1 MYILR
6 PDTQATAGKALVS
19 MAFTY
24 VYYIV
29 LQVCTYDKEGIL
41 VPPYIETFSLAYGIE
56 LRPVMPAYNLPV
68 RASLVAGLLYM
79 FLPATV
85 TLCAELNALISHR
98 AGKPD

>member
-1 MYILR
+1 
-6 PDTQATAGKALVS
+6 

-56 LRPVMPAYNLPV
+56 LRPVMPAYNLPLRV
-68 RASLVAGLLYM
+68 LLVAGLHYM
-79 FLPATV
+79 FLPPPV
-85 TLCAELNALISHR
+85 SLCLEPDAIISHR
-98 AGKPD
+98 AGKPEKVIVSQ